1 MNITRFPPAES
12 GTSINEQ
19 PKTVGK
25 QGTNTGDGGRG
36 NGCAESQASPVF
48 DGGIEWMPRGFIML
62 LSVGSICSACS
73 MCSAFLCV
81 CLNPERLGNAVT
93 RTHVKP
99 ARLRSGKAIG
109 IS

>member
-25 QGTNTGDGGRG
+25 PGTNTGDGGRG

-62 LSVGSICSACS
+62 LSVRFDLLGLFHVLCFFMRLSL
-73 MCSAFLCV
+73 FLNV
-81 CLNPERLGNAVT
+81 CQT
-93 RTHVKP
+93 R
-99 ARLRSGKAIG
+99 
-109 IS
+109 